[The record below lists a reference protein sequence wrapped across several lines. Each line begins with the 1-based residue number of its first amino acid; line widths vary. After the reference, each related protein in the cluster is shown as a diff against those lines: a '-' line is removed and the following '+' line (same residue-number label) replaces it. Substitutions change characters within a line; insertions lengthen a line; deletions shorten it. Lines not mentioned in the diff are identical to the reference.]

1 MIPGP
6 IKTIN
11 KLLTFAYI
19 FCLEFNGAVGY
30 ACSMRH
36 YKLICPEYVSYR
48 SSNEWQVCLGHN
60 SLKLKCFK
68 KFDYFKIQNSLY
80 KDAWKLETLKQIKI
94 IF

>member
-48 SSNEWQVCLGHN
+48 SSNE
-60 SLKLKCFK
+60 
-68 KFDYFKIQNSLY
+68 
-80 KDAWKLETLKQIKI
+80 
-94 IF
+94 